1 MNAGFF
7 SLFHFATADYILVL
21 NVRNTHN
28 NSKCCLSLFS
38 MLPQASSTQRN
49 LSYAHKPIRNINR
62 SVRRVISFLCVCILK
77 SFITFR
83 GFCYVCTRT
92 CMNSSMHLFLL
103 SLHILSVK
111 LALVMIVFFVTDPS
125 SKPRQK
131 QPTTDLCYKT
141 EISSLM
147 DFNSPDASLDKGK
160 PWSVLLDLAG

>member
-111 LALVMIVFFVTDPS
+111 LALVMIVFFCH
-125 SKPRQK
+125 R
-131 QPTTDLCYKT
+131 
-141 EISSLM
+141 
-147 DFNSPDASLDKGK
+147 
-160 PWSVLLDLAG
+160 SVFPAEAEAADHWPLLQNWNQQSHGLQLSRCFPGQR